1 MLYSVKAMGKMA
13 IFIGKKFFV
22 STLAHTQTSNLQVIS
37 TKIIELLE
45 ENTREKLHDA
55 GLANNFLDMTPI
67 AQMTKAKTNKLAYIH
82 QFFFF
87 PQMGRWQVK

>member
-13 IFIGKKFFV
+13 IFIGKNFFV

-45 ENTREKLHDA
+45 ENLQEYLCDLEVERLF
-55 GLANNFLDMTPI
+55 FLNKQKMQSIKD
-67 AQMTKAKTNKLAYIH
+67 KTYK
-82 QFFFF
+82 FE
-87 PQMGRWQVK
+87 

>member
-45 ENTREKLHDA
+45 ENLQEYLCDLEVERLF
-55 GLANNFLDMTPI
+55 FLNKQKMQSIKD
-67 AQMTKAKTNKLAYIH
+67 KTYK
-82 QFFFF
+82 FE
-87 PQMGRWQVK
+87 